1 MSEYRRESEQNF
13 CSEYQ
18 SYDRI
23 ANIYEKKE
31 EKSELINTVENN
43 SAERNEDS
51 HSSYEETKKSHNQL
65 ENLKGNKLYYIN
77 FHEDKKNMKND
88 ISNHFF
94 VDGLQNYSQK
104 KGDNLGLVNES
115 CSRDVIKNIED
126 KRNENK
132 YNSKE
137 IFKSEQNLFKS
148 SKNLEKKSKINNDSS
163 INEDNVTK
171 ENLIDNSF
179 ESAHKNQN
187 IFGNSSAKLG
197 FNLDK
202 PDIDLP
208 PLVNTDYKTKTH
220 DNNDLLSLPNSFSI
234 ILSPRRKDSFESF
247 FLDKP
252 NLILSFDKK
261 EILDV
266 KPIKLSN
273 FENNNNELENNYEA
287 LSGYENY
294 KLPNNNHDRR
304 SDKNLL
310 NKKKNLPN
318 NNNKIFVIIKIKDV
332 FNYQVYKKNYEN
344 KYSKNFPLKKET
356 PSLLVFEEIRNNFP
370 EIRSLWDRKNKIYTD
385 EEDFNKIIENGK
397 ITKNILKILNK
408 EKDNKKEALKRWQQ
422 PDEMCQKYKTLLVQ
436 ESINSINTYDVF
448 IDNKIEIIDKHN
460 IYEAKKA
467 DFNLNLLEQKIY
479 SIIINKKSNFLK
491 IKEIMEEYQDYKD
504 YSSLFEHLTLTLQD
518 VLDII
523 LYKNVNNKYDDE
535 LKEKFNDKFN
545 AKFNAK
551 FKTKL
556 IEFLYKIYNNLK
568 DEENT
573 KKDYIAALLLLGYNL
588 KRYLLNIKPRK
599 FRKQKK

>member
-220 DNNDLLSLPNSFSI
+220 DNND
-234 ILSPRRKDSFESF
+234 E
-247 FLDKP
+247 
-252 NLILSFDKK
+252 
-261 EILDV
+261 
-266 KPIKLSN
+266 
-273 FENNNNELENNYEA
+273 
-287 LSGYENY
+287 
-294 KLPNNNHDRR
+294 
-304 SDKNLL
+304 
-310 NKKKNLPN
+310 
-318 NNNKIFVIIKIKDV
+318 
-332 FNYQVYKKNYEN
+332 
-344 KYSKNFPLKKET
+344 
-356 PSLLVFEEIRNNFP
+356 
-370 EIRSLWDRKNKIYTD
+370 
-385 EEDFNKIIENGK
+385 
-397 ITKNILKILNK
+397 
-408 EKDNKKEALKRWQQ
+408 
-422 PDEMCQKYKTLLVQ
+422 
-436 ESINSINTYDVF
+436 
-448 IDNKIEIIDKHN
+448 
-460 IYEAKKA
+460 
-467 DFNLNLLEQKIY
+467 
-479 SIIINKKSNFLK
+479 
-491 IKEIMEEYQDYKD
+491 
-504 YSSLFEHLTLTLQD
+504 
-518 VLDII
+518 
-523 LYKNVNNKYDDE
+523 
-535 LKEKFNDKFN
+535 
-545 AKFNAK
+545 
-551 FKTKL
+551 
-556 IEFLYKIYNNLK
+556 
-568 DEENT
+568 
-573 KKDYIAALLLLGYNL
+573 
-588 KRYLLNIKPRK
+588 
-599 FRKQKK
+599 